1 MNIIWTII
9 MIASMVIL
17 LFTNPTN
24 IFSIMI
30 DSVSSSLNLLLSLF
44 CIYAVWLGFLKIL
57 EESKLANFLT
67 KLFSPIINKLF
78 GKVDNKTKK
87 QISINLTSNLLGA
100 SNASTPAGL
109 KAVENLKKE
118 NNTFAIIMLT
128 ILNCTSL
135 QLLPSTLLGILSS
148 NGASNPSKIIL
159 PIIIVSVISLV
170 CAILLINIFYGKE
183 KVKWLTFSPHF

>member
-30 DSVSSSLNLLLSLF
+30 DSVSNSLNLLLSLF

-57 EESKLANFLT
+57 EESKISTFLT
-67 KLFSPIINKLF
+67 KLFSPIIDKLF
-78 GKVDNKTKK
+78 GKVDSETKK

-109 KAVENLKKE
+109 KAVENLKKS

-128 ILNCTSL
+128 LLNCTSL

-183 KVKWLTFSPHF
+183 KVK